1 MNKINVSIIIVSY
14 NTINVILPCIQS
26 IYESEFTE
34 SFEIIVVDN
43 GSSDNS
49 REAITEHFPDVQIIE
64 SGYNAG
70 YAGGNNIGYKYSKG
84 RNILFLNPDTIIHK
98 AALDHMVSLADSSAE
113 CGALGPKVLNRDG
126 SLQKSCYLSPALSR
140 SIASVLFLDY
150 LPFWE
155 NITGIK
161 TNYMFDEQ
169 THEMIVDCVSGCCM
183 LVKRKSLEDAGA
195 FDESYWMYGE
205 EGELCERIREK
216 GYKII
221 FTPEASIVHLGG
233 ASTDSHSFKMR
244 LHVERNR
251 RMFYAQH
258 RGKIELLLFKAIL
271 LFDTSRRILTSITKI
286 LITAGTNKKHVLKLT
301 RSCGLFLWQLGII
314 RQGDRPFKNN

>member
-1 MNKINVSIIIVSY
+1 MSNVDLSIIIVSY
-14 NTINVILPCIQS
+14 NTIKDILPCIKS
-26 IYESEFTE
+26 VYESGFTV
-34 SFEIIVVDN
+34 SLEIIVVDN

-49 REAITEHFPDVQIIE
+49 LEAITEHFPDVQIIE

-84 RNILFLNPDTIIHK
+84 RNILFLNPDTIINK
-98 AALDHMVSLADSSAE
+98 AALDHMVCLADSSSE

-140 SIASVLFLDY
+140 SISSVLFLDY

-155 NITGIK
+155 SITGIK
-161 TNYMFDEQ
+161 TNYTLDEQ
-169 THEMIVDCVSGCCM
+169 AHEMEVDCVSGCCL
-183 LVKRKSLEDAGA
+183 LVKRKALEDAGA

-205 EGELCERIREK
+205 EAELCERIREK

-221 FTPEASIVHLGG
+221 FTPAASIVHLGG
-233 ASTDSHSFKMR
+233 ASTDDHSFKMR

-258 RGKIELLLFKAIL
+258 RGKIQLFLFKALL
-271 LFDTSRRILTSITKI
+271 LFDTSRRIITSIAKI

-301 RSCGLFLWQLGII
+301 RSCGLFLWQLGFI
-314 RQGDRPFKNN
+314 RQGDRPFKSG